1 MPLEKQAAV
10 EPSTT
15 VRPHYTTECRPKQEI
30 VEKNYDTGDEEERA
44 KKGKGGAAATTSLE
58 GGEARVNPAFVIDD
72 SDIPSRE
79 TSCEREVA

>member
-1 MPLEKQAAV
+1 M
-10 EPSTT
+10 
-15 VRPHYTTECRPKQEI
+15 QEI

-44 KKGKGGAAATTSLE
+44 KKGNGVAATTSLE

>member
-1 MPLEKQAAV
+1 MLELLPLKKQAAV

-15 VRPHYTTECRPKQEI
+15 VRPHYTTEYRPKQEI

-44 KKGKGGAAATTSLE
+44 KKGVAATTSLE
-58 GGEARVNPAFVIDD
+58 GDVRVNPAFVIDD

>member
-1 MPLEKQAAV
+1 M
-10 EPSTT
+10 
-15 VRPHYTTECRPKQEI
+15 RPHYTTECRPKQEI

-44 KKGKGGAAATTSLE
+44 KKGNGAAATTSLE

>member
-1 MPLEKQAAV
+1 M
-10 EPSTT
+10 
-15 VRPHYTTECRPKQEI
+15 RPHYTTECRRKQEI

-44 KKGKGGAAATTSLE
+44 KKGNGAAATTSLE
-58 GGEARVNPAFVIDD
+58 GSEARVNPAFVIDD

>member
-1 MPLEKQAAV
+1 M
-10 EPSTT
+10 
-15 VRPHYTTECRPKQEI
+15 RPHYTTEYRPKQEI
-30 VEKNYDTGDEEERA
+30 AEENYDTGDEDEKA
-44 KKGKGGAAATTSLE
+44 KKGNGGVAGKTIV

>member
-1 MPLEKQAAV
+1 M
-10 EPSTT
+10 
-15 VRPHYTTECRPKQEI
+15 RPHYTTECRRKQEI

-44 KKGKGGAAATTSLE
+44 KKGNGAAATTSLE
-58 GGEARVNPAFVIDD
+58 GGEAARVNPAFVIDD